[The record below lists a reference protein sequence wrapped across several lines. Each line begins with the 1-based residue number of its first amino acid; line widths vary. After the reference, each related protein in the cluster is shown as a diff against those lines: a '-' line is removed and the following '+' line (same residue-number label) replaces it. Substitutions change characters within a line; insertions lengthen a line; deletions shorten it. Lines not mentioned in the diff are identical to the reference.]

1 MHFFTV
7 PIHESHQKYFKFEW
21 IDKVYKFLG
30 MSNGYSDA
38 MRIFKK
44 ILKPVYANLRQKGNL
59 SVLFVDDSYLQE
71 DTEAECLENGEATIA
86 LLEYVYRFHYSW
98 NKIYLKANTTNWVFG
113 FHNWLNWQSQ
123 LAKRWWLLSQ
133 RKSRS

>member
-86 LLEYVYRFHYSW
+86 LSEYVYRFHYS
-98 NKIYLKANTTNWVFG
+98 
-113 FHNWLNWQSQ
+113 
-123 LAKRWWLLSQ
+123 
-133 RKSRS
+133 